1 MQAAKH
7 KELVQQQIKEE
18 LKQAKLETAQATLIT
33 PAPAP
38 VKLNAPTPGKC
49 SSTFPLCADSIW
61 LLPLL
66 GCNQED
72 ILSCGL
78 GQLLL
83 RCRRM
88 KSSHDSKTKLTNS
101 L

>member
-18 LKQAKLETAQATLIT
+18 LKQAQLETAQATLIT

-49 SSTFPLCADSIW
+49 TSTCAFCAVSIC

-66 GCNQED
+66 GCNQEE
-72 ILSCGL
+72 ILSCGF
-78 GQLLL
+78 GQLLP
-83 RCRRM
+83 
-88 KSSHDSKTKLTNS
+88 H
-101 L
+101 